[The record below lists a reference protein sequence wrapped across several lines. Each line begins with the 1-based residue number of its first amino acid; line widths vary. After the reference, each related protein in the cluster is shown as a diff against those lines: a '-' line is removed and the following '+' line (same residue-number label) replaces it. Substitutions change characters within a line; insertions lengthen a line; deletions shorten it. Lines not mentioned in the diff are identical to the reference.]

1 MSVRVNAAGRRRTRS
16 RLPARRPRPNR
27 RRSPYRNIPK
37 EREPMVSDLENQ
49 LLALDARLEEAQKN
63 GRAIVSAIARTRAA
77 VKVGRINDITKGL
90 NAIAQQVTDAKE
102 AAGGLGSDW
111 GFDAPAYM
119 ADGRFLADLEAA
131 AAEKGLRLFEKNGRI
146 YCFPLLMRIDPKEAA
161 VKIGKTLE
169 RRIRPSELVRI
180 LTVAQKRPQQFR
192 EERFLE
198 LLYRTWRL
206 LLAGTNAPAARN
218 GPVMSLAEI
227 HETLTLFPGTDYPI
241 EEFTR
246 DLLLL
251 DRKPDL
257 RTRDGS
263 CFEFAASTL
272 SKGQM
277 RRLVVYDEEGG
288 ERTYVGVR
296 FVKEG

>member
-1 MSVRVNAAGRRRTRS
+1 VAGIAEHDRGCPPANHDRAGRRT
-16 RLPARRPRPNR
+16 
-27 RRSPYRNIPK
+27 PYRYILK
-37 EREPMVSDLENQ
+37 EREPMVSDLEKQ
-49 LLALDARLEEAQKN
+49 LLALDARLEEAQKI
-63 GRAIVSAIARTRAA
+63 GRAVVSAIARTRAA

-90 NAIAQQVTDAKE
+90 NAIAQQVTEAKE
-102 AAGGLGSDW
+102 AAGSLANDW

-146 YCFPLLMRIDPKEAA
+146 YCFPVLMRIDLKEAA
-161 VKIGKTLE
+161 VKIGRTLE

-180 LTVAQKRPQQFR
+180 LTVVQKRPQQFR

-198 LLYRTWRL
+198 LLYRAWRL
-206 LLAGTNAPAARN
+206 LLVGTNAPAARS

-263 CFEFAASTL
+263 RFEFAASTL